1 MPSLL
6 LHMAAVER
14 LAADSKSLP
23 PEIARA
29 LEEDI
34 EYARLGAALADLPDF
49 AGMRGGLGPLFP
61 DREEPRFMRLFHGSA
76 PVAMGL
82 KMAELVANGALV
94 GTEPGLAFVAG
105 YFNHLCLDRRLN
117 PLVERLVARHR
128 RSGEPA
134 RAARRRI
141 DWTQALFYVRE
152 LHGRELLGS
161 AAIRAK
167 FQVLKR
173 QGLPTKGIG
182 RGLYE
187 MVRLSSQEALG
198 AAPSKPEVDSWI
210 RGLYFQALVLAS
222 PLGRLRALPSYTS
235 LTYRELYQAAD
246 FDVAAEVDG
255 ALATAREALTRL
267 SSMIR
272 RGAFSPRARER
283 FLGDFPEGSI
293 ESTAA

>member
-14 LAADSKSLP
+14 LAADGISLP

-29 LEEDI
+29 MEEDV
-34 EYARLGAALADLPDF
+34 EYARLGAALADLPECSGLR
-49 AGMRGGLGPLFP
+49 AGLGPLFP
-61 DREEPRFMRLFHGSA
+61 DQEPPKFARLFHGRA

-105 YFNHLCLDRRLN
+105 YFSHVCLDRRLN

-128 RSGEPA
+128 RSGESE

-141 DWTQALFYVRE
+141 DWTQALFYLRE
-152 LHGRELLGS
+152 LHGKELLGTG
-161 AAIRAK
+161 ALRGK
-167 FQVLKR
+167 FQVLKHP
-173 QGLPTKGIG
+173 GLPTRGIG

-187 MVRLSSQEALG
+187 IIRLSSQESLDV
-198 AAPSKPEVDSWI
+198 APKKSEVDSWI
-210 RGLYFQALVLAS
+210 RGLYFQAVLLAS

-235 LTYRELYQAAD
+235 LAYRELYQAAD

-255 ALATAREALTRL
+255 ALATTRAVLDRL

-272 RGAFSPRARER
+272 RGAFSPRARAR
-283 FLGDFPEGSI
+283 FLDEFPEGSI
-293 ESTAA
+293 EATAA

>member
-14 LAADSKSLP
+14 LAADETGLP
-23 PEIARA
+23 AEISRA
-29 LEEDI
+29 LREDV
-34 EYARLGAALADLPDF
+34 EYARLGAALADLPEYGGF
-49 AGMRGGLGPLFP
+49 RGKLSPLFP
-61 DREEPRFMRLFHGSA
+61 ARESPRFARLFHGRA

-94 GTEPGLAFVAG
+94 GTEPGLAFVSG
-105 YFNHLCLDRRLN
+105 YFNHVCLDRRLN
-117 PLVERLVARHR
+117 PLVDRLVARHR
-128 RSGEPA
+128 RSGEDE

-152 LHGRELLGS
+152 LHGTELLGNPL
-161 AAIRAK
+161 IRAK

-173 QGLPTKGIG
+173 PGLPTRGIG
-182 RGLYE
+182 RGLFE
-187 MVRLSSQEALG
+187 LVRLSAQETLG
-198 AAPSKPEVDSWI
+198 AAPTKAEVDSWI
-210 RGLYFQALVLAS
+210 RGLYFQGLFLAS
-222 PLGRLRALPSYTS
+222 PMGRLRALPSYTS
-235 LTYRELYQAAD
+235 LALRELYQAAD

-255 ALATAREALTRL
+255 ALATARQLLGAL

-272 RGAFSPRARER
+272 RGAFSPRARGR
-283 FLGDFPEGSI
+283 FLGEFPEGSI

>member
-1 MPSLL
+1 
-6 LHMAAVER
+6 MAAVER
-14 LAADSKSLP
+14 LAADSATLP

-29 LEEDI
+29 LDEDL

-61 DREEPRFMRLFHGSA
+61 DREEPPFMRLFHGRA

-94 GTEPGLAFVAG
+94 GREPGLAFIAG

-117 PLVERLVARHR
+117 PLVGRLVARHR
-128 RSGEPA
+128 RSGEPE
-134 RAARRRI
+134 RAARRRV
-141 DWTQALFYVRE
+141 DWTQALFYVRD

-161 AAIRAK
+161 PAIRGK
-167 FQVLKR
+167 FQVMKR
-173 QGLPTKGIG
+173 QGLPTTGIG

-187 MVRLSSQEALG
+187 LVRLSSQEALG
-198 AAPSKPEVDSWI
+198 AAPSKPEVDSWM
-210 RGLYFQALVLAS
+210 RGLYFQALLLAS
-222 PLGRLRALPSYTS
+222 PLGRLRTLPSYTS

-246 FDVAAEVDG
+246 FDVAVEVD
-255 ALATAREALTRL
+255 ASLVTAREVLTKL
-267 SSMIR
+267 WSMIR

-283 FLGDFPEGSI
+283 FFGDFPEGSI
-293 ESTAA
+293 EAS